1 MNLKGNANVVIA
13 KVNEDLFILRYNDS
27 TTRYFETLEKYPG
40 SDHARQVTSGV
51 RNIKG
56 Q

>member
-40 SDHARQVTSGV
+40 ERPCSASD
-51 RNIKG
+51 
-56 Q
+56 